1 MDVPHATLVLQELG
15 RLHAASQL
23 LERRMGCTLT
33 EKWPILEETWL
44 NEKYEMA
51 ELFQQ
56 MLEAN
61 MEASAVIME
70 QVSMPGETLTFD
82 PHRLVSRTTT
92 LLVKSPLPRNS

>member
-23 LERRMGCTLT
+23 LERRMGCALT

-44 NEKYEMA
+44 SEKYEMA

-56 MLEAN
+56 MLEAH

-82 PHRLVSRTTT
+82 PHR
-92 LLVKSPLPRNS
+92 